1 MIQGGDFQNG
11 DGTGGY
17 AYSWHGYC
25 NGYSVSEEECPSSE
39 FYTLPDEANSD
50 FIHTPGA
57 LSMAKTGMPNTGGS
71 QFFIVDAGVNAY
83 WLDGIHTV
91 FGQVVFGTINGQ
103 SVTGISVVDA
113 ISQVEVGGSG
123 SSPVHNVTILSA
135 KIVSEPVLGCTNL
148 TAINSNPEA
157 EIDNGSCEFE
167 PEKLNYCPDEI
178 TDENKNLVEESCLAT
193 FDEAEGSSDDD
204 EGFMP
209 SISLL
214 IVISA
219 VAIIALRRR

>member
-1 MIQGGDFQNG
+1 
-11 DGTGGY
+11 
-17 AYSWHGYC
+17 
-25 NGYSVSEEECPSSE
+25 
-39 FYTLPDEANSD
+39 
-50 FIHTPGA
+50 
-57 LSMAKTGMPNTGGS
+57 MAKTGMPNTGGS

-91 FGQVVFGTINGQ
+91 FGQVVSGTINGQ

-135 KIVSEPVLGCTNL
+135 KIVSEPSVGCTNS
-148 TAINSNPEA
+148 TATNYSSLA
-157 EIDNGSCEFE
+157 EIDDGSCEFE

-178 TDENKNLVEESCLAT
+178 TDENENLVEESCLAT

-214 IVISA
+214 IAISA